1 MKRKKLLFMLESARR
16 SRTIQK
22 YTKFLIYFRRRSLQ
36 HSNARAARRMMNAEP
51 KKDSRAWFV

>member
-51 KKDSRAWFV
+51 KKDSRA